1 MKNLFK
7 MTTAALALVAF
18 ASCSNDELLGSKN
31 SPEAKNFTSILEYEI
46 EEPDGLV
53 GTRAARNAE
62 GKGFV
67 FQEND
72 QLRVYDEDLG
82 KFDTYTFAT
91 QFGREG
97 DTKLQKDP
105 AYALFPYGDIRKGY
119 CNADGDH
126 IAEIMIGERKNP
138 GINQYQ
144 VIEYS
149 NKAGSE
155 TKVGDEVLYQCNVPM
170 WGTVEKIDDK
180 TVKADKGLKPLTGVL
195 MLTLGKTLGNAA
207 WVRLHSDAGYL
218 GGTFYANL
226 DDDEP
231 KLYVNDADEYLDLE
245 QDLYID
251 LRDVPSDKAVLYIPV
266 IAGIND
272 LQIARATEK
281 VDNPVTDLTPA
292 DWTIISDESGYTFKR
307 NGYHKV
313 SYEYPVAAQ
322 TPWEVSGVLSQLSK
336 QTEDLTLALTK
347 TLQLSVRYDAD
358 EDGTPDTDDQTIFVP
373 KMAASVVTL
382 DIKNNVNNTN
392 TPASIP
398 AGYTAQSTASDV
410 LNIQDKKASDPFT
423 GTLVIKASNLTKKID
438 FDINLPKAKVV
449 ILGNF
454 ATASN
459 ESVFDNIIAA
469 ELQFGD
475 GVVVTSVN
483 TPYIDAGLVTDAID
497 IMARATVTGTL
508 DAAATAVSK
517 FAPITIKGKVAGSID
532 TKGDVNVELA
542 APAEAITGTLTF
554 FRGGT
559 TCTLKQG
566 YIATITNDFSG
577 LGEANNHEVTVKLDD
592 ANGITA
598 IGAVTPVT
606 APTPGQWADAKITL
620 TESTLSIAARNLG
633 DPTNPTTP
641 LTPAYLATVYT
652 AAQLEQLHATDAGTG
667 ITIVMGNN
675 VNMANAAWKA
685 PFGNGAAA
693 AYEIKSDDSDVA
705 NTTRTIKNLSYNG
718 YENSV
723 KGVGFFG
730 NTTTL
735 TVKDI
740 KFDNVQFTKDYLIN
754 DDDNSKTF
762 NRRFIGGICGQ
773 ATGTVTIA
781 RSTVNLA
788 NNFGYSS
795 YAVES
800 HKPSPT
806 PIPVDAKAM
815 GIGGFVGSVT
825 SGIITLQKAT
835 VKGAMIQGYT
845 SLGGFFGVVTP
856 VAAKTISFDKDCV
869 SNIAAFKSNYSNPA
883 ANDNELNLWR
893 AAAGIGYIAFT
904 GNAGAGESQ
913 TITIGSAG
921 TAPKATPVVI
931 TVPAGKEGR
940 NFVGLGTGAGQTL
953 WSYTKGQNWIGFS
966 GEEEHPDY
974 TNNLNAITIGADTYE
989 VPQVAGT
996 AFAPVAA
1003 LALYNWVK
1011 KN

>member
-46 EEPDGLV
+46 EAPDGLV

-67 FQEND
+67 FQEGD

-119 CNADGDH
+119 CDADGNH
-126 IAEIMIGERKNP
+126 IAEIKIGKRVIGP
-138 GINQYQ
+138 TSQYQ

-149 NKAGSE
+149 NEAGSE

-170 WGTVEKIDDK
+170 WGTVEKIDAK

-281 VDNPVTDLTPA
+281 VDNPVTDLNPVT

-347 TLQLSVRYDAD
+347 KLQLGVKCDN
-358 EDGTPDTDDQTIFVP
+358 GTAVVDDQTIYMP
-373 KMAASVVTL
+373 NMAASVVTL
-382 DIKNNVNNTN
+382 DIQADVNNT
-392 TPASIP
+392 TGSLP
-398 AGYTAQSTASDV
+398 AGYTASGAASTKDLKIV
-410 LNIQDKKASDPFT
+410 DKKASDPFT
-423 GTLVIKASNLTKKID
+423 GTLVIKAKGTTLTNEID

-449 ILGNF
+449 IVGDF
-454 ATASN
+454 SVTGGS
-459 ESVFDNIIAA
+459 ESKFSRIIAA

-475 GVVVTSVN
+475 GVVATSVTSNINV
-483 TPYIDAGLVTDAID
+483 GLVTDAID
-497 IMARATVTGTL
+497 IMARATVTGNL
-508 DAAATAVSK
+508 DAASTAVSK
-517 FAPITIKGKVAGSID
+517 FAPITIKGKVAGNID

-566 YIATITNDFSG
+566 YIAKITNDFIG

-652 AAQLEQLHATDAGTG
+652 AAQLEQLHATDVSAGG
-667 ITIVMGNN
+667 AGGTIVMGND

-685 PFGNGAAA
+685 PFGNAAPN
-693 AYEIKSDDSDVA
+693 AYSITSTDAK
-705 NTTRTIKNLSYNG
+705 TRTIKNLSYNG

-730 NTTTL
+730 NTANL
-735 TVKDI
+735 TVTNI
-740 KFDNVQFTKDYLIN
+740 KFDNVSFTKDYLIN
-754 DDDNSKTF
+754 QDDGSKTF
-762 NRRFIGGICGQ
+762 DRSFIGGICGQ
-773 ATGTVTIA
+773 ATGTVAITN
-781 RSTVNLA
+781 STVNLA
-788 NNFGYSS
+788 DNFGYSS
-795 YAVES
+795 YTVVS
-800 HKPSPT
+800 HKPSPAS
-806 PIPVDAKAM
+806 IPVDATLM

-825 SGIITLQKAT
+825 SGDITLVKAT

-845 SLGGFFGVVTP
+845 SLGGFFGEVTP
-856 VAAKTISFDKDCV
+856 AAAKTIKFDKKCV

-904 GNAGAGESQ
+904 TTAVNQ
-913 TITIGSAG
+913 TLTIGSDN
-921 TAPKATPVVI
+921 TAPTATPVVI
-931 TVPAGKEGR
+931 TDPAGKEGR

-953 WSYTKGQNWIGFS
+953 WSYTKGQNWIGMCGTES
-966 GEEEHPDY
+966 APGL
-974 TNNLNAITIGADTYE
+974 TTTSNQITIGADTYE

-996 AFAPVAA
+996 AFAPVANA
-1003 LALYNWVK
+1003 GDKNLYNWVK

>member
-67 FQEND
+67 FQKND

-138 GINQYQ
+138 GPAQYQ

-149 NKAGSE
+149 NEAGSE

-170 WGTVEKIDDK
+170 WGTVEKIDAK

-281 VDNPVTDLTPA
+281 VDNPVTDLNPVT

-347 TLQLSVRYDAD
+347 TLQLSVQYDAD
-358 EDGTPDTDDQTIFVP
+358 EDGTPETDDQTIFVP

-382 DIKNNVNNTN
+382 DIKNDVNNTL
-392 TPASIP
+392 TVPT
-398 AGYTAQSTASDV
+398 GYTAQSVASDV
-410 LNIQDKKASDPFT
+410 LYIQDKKASDPFT
-423 GTLVIKASNLTKKID
+423 GTLVIKASTLTNIID

-454 ATASN
+454 ATASK

-475 GVVVTSVN
+475 GVVATSVN
-483 TPYIDAGLVTDAID
+483 TPIIDAGLVTDAID
-497 IMARATVTGTL
+497 IMAGATVTGTL
-508 DAAATAVSK
+508 DAATTAVSK

-542 APAEAITGTLTF
+542 APNEAITGILTF

-598 IGAVTPVT
+598 IAAVTPVT
-606 APTPGQWADAKITL
+606 TGAGQWADAKITL
-620 TESTLSIAARNLG
+620 TESTLSIAAKG
-633 DPTNPTTP
+633 ITTIP
-641 LTPAYLATVYT
+641 AAYLVGNTVYT

-667 ITIVMGNN
+667 INIVMGND

-685 PFGNGAAA
+685 PFGNAAPA
-693 AYEIKSDDSDVA
+693 AYGITSTVA

-718 YENSV
+718 YTNTV
-723 KGVGFFG
+723 TGVGFFG
-730 NTTTL
+730 NTANL
-735 TVKDI
+735 TVSDI
-740 KFDNVQFTKDYLIN
+740 KFDNITFTKDYLIN
-754 DDDNSKTF
+754 DDDPTKTF
-762 NRRFIGGICGQ
+762 DRSFIGGICGQ
-773 ATGTVTIA
+773 ATGVVAIT

-800 HKPSPT
+800 HTATPSV
-806 PIPVDAKAM
+806 IPVNARFM

-825 SGIITLQKAT
+825 SGDITLVKAA
-835 VKGAMIQGYT
+835 VSGSMIQGYT

-856 VAAKTISFDKDCV
+856 AAGKTISFDKDCV

-904 GNAGAGESQ
+904 ATAVNQ
-913 TITIGSAG
+913 IINIGSTT

-953 WSYTKGQNWIGFS
+953 WSYTKGQNWIGICGTES
-966 GEEEHPDY
+966 APGL
-974 TNNLNAITIGADTYE
+974 TTTSNVIRIGADNYA

-996 AFAPVAA
+996 AFGPVAPA

>member
-1 MKNLFK
+1 

-46 EEPDGLV
+46 EAPDGLV

-67 FQEND
+67 FQEGD

-119 CNADGDH
+119 CDADGNH
-126 IAEIMIGERKNP
+126 IAEIKIGKRVIGP
-138 GINQYQ
+138 TGLYQ

-149 NKAGSE
+149 NEAGSE
-155 TKVGDEVLYQCNVPM
+155 AKVGDEVLYKCNVPM

-207 WVRLHSDAGYL
+207 WLKLSSATHL

-226 DDDEP
+226 DSDEP
-231 KLYVNDADEYLDLE
+231 KLYVDDKDEYQDL
-245 QDLYID
+245 QTDLYID
-251 LRDVPSDKAVLYIPV
+251 LRKVPSDKAVLYIPV
-266 IAGIND
+266 VAGVND
-272 LQIARATEK
+272 LQIYRTTNTGDDPKAIGT
-281 VDNPVTDLTPA
+281 
-292 DWTIISDESGYTFKR
+292 WTMISNESGYTFKR

-313 SYEYPVAAQ
+313 SYEYPLAASAPEAISM
-322 TPWEVSGVLSQLSK
+322 TMEQLK
-336 QTEDLTLALTK
+336 AQTEDLELNMAVALNVTGTVTK
-347 TLQLSVRYDAD
+347 AWDKSAAAYQKAIGAD
-358 EDGTPDTDDQTIFVP
+358 DNTIYMP
-373 KMAASVVTL
+373 KMAAETVTL
-382 DIKNNVNNTN
+382 NIENDVTIT
-392 TPASIP
+392 
-398 AGYTAQSTASDV
+398 AGTKDNLKIVDADAA
-410 LNIQDKKASDPFT
+410 NPFT
-423 GTLVIKASNLTKKID
+423 GTLVVNAKSVSKLVNFEID
-438 FDINLPKAKVV
+438 LPKATVV
-449 ILGNF
+449 LEGNF
-454 ATASN
+454 APAGNQWKISKITADDV
-459 ESVFDNIIAA
+459 EI
-469 ELQFGD
+469 GD
-475 GVVVTSVN
+475 GTIPTTIDVTAIGAGTDLSGVKTAIN
-483 TPYIDAGLVTDAID
+483 INKGATFTGLIDSK
-497 IMARATVTGTL
+497 
-508 DAAATAVSK
+508 AATTY
-517 FAPITIKGKVAGSID
+517 FAPITIKGKVAGNIN

-542 APAEAITGTLTF
+542 APNEAITGTLKF
-554 FRGGT
+554 YRGGT

-566 YIATITNDFSG
+566 YIATITNDFNG
-577 LGEANNHEVTVKLDD
+577 LGEANDHEVTVKLDD
-592 ANGITA
+592 AKGITA

-606 APTPGQWADAKITL
+606 TGAGQWADAKITL
-620 TESTLSIAARNLG
+620 TESTLSIAAKG
-633 DPTNPTTP
+633 ITTIP
-641 LTPAYLATVYT
+641 AAYLVGNTVYT

-667 ITIVMGNN
+667 INIVMGND

-685 PFGNGAAA
+685 PFGNIAPA
-693 AYEIKSDDSDVA
+693 AYGITSTVA

-718 YENSV
+718 YANTV
-723 KGVGFFG
+723 TGVGFFG
-730 NTTTL
+730 NTANL
-735 TVKDI
+735 TVSDI
-740 KFDNVQFTKDYLIN
+740 KFDNITFTKDYLIN
-754 DDDNSKTF
+754 DDDPTKTF
-762 NRRFIGGICGQ
+762 DRSFIGGICGQ
-773 ATGTVTIA
+773 ATGVVAIT

-800 HKPSPT
+800 HTATPSV
-806 PIPVDAKAM
+806 IPVNARFM

-825 SGIITLQKAT
+825 SGDITLVKAA
-835 VKGAMIQGYT
+835 VSGSMIQGYT

-856 VAAKTISFDKDCV
+856 AAGKTISFDKDCV

-904 GNAGAGESQ
+904 ATAVNQ
-913 TITIGSAG
+913 IINIGSTT

-953 WSYTKGQNWIGFS
+953 WSYTKGQNWIGICGTES
-966 GEEEHPDY
+966 APGL
-974 TNNLNAITIGADTYE
+974 TTTSNVIRIGADNYA

-996 AFAPVAA
+996 AFGPVAPA